1 MIRTIFHVKKK
12 DVVQVMSGKE
22 KGKTGKILRVI
33 QKKNRIVV
41 EKLNMVKRHTKP
53 TGSAA
58 GGILEKE
65 APMHA
70 ANVLLFCEKCARG
83 RRTAVKVLE
92 SGKKV
97 RACRK
102 CSTQLD
108 K

>member
-1 MIRTIFHVKKK
+1 VIRTIFHVKKK

-22 KGKTGKILRVI
+22 KGKTGKVLRVI

-53 TGSAA
+53 TGTAA

-65 APMHA
+65 APLQA
-70 ANVLLFCEKCARG
+70 CNVLLFCEKCARG
-83 RRTAVKVLE
+83 RRTSSKTLE
-92 SGKKV
+92 NKKTV
-97 RACRK
+97 RICRK
-102 CSTQLD
+102 CNAQLD